1 MLKIK
6 KEKTMFN
13 LKNVSKMKKLKV
25 MMMTLM
31 MCLISI
37 LFVSC
42 SKHGKIEI
50 DNNWK
55 VGYGYKTTLPVEDL
69 VKTDGIDVVTF
80 SFPSQFKDS
89 LNLSDDVLIKMCKTS
104 LRYADW
110 GAKHKL
116 TYKLTNDNVMFMFF
130 RENIVASLKGSAE
143 NSFGVPGNIS
153 TFVYFDIKGDQL
165 RDNDGLPIIIP
176 LK

>member
-1 MLKIK
+1 M
-6 KEKTMFN
+6 
-13 LKNVSKMKKLKV
+13 KNLKV

-37 LFVSC
+37 LIVSC

-80 SFPSQFKDS
+80 SFQSQLKDS
-89 LNLSDDVLIKMCKTS
+89 LNLSDDVLIEMCKTS
-104 LRYADW
+104 LIYADH

-116 TYKLTNDNVMFMFF
+116 TYKLINDKVNFAFIDT
-130 RENIVASLKGSAE
+130 NIVAFLKGSAE
-143 NSFGVPGNIS
+143 NSFGVPGDIS
-153 TFVYFDIKGDQL
+153 TVIYFDSKGNYL
-165 RDNDGLPIIIP
+165 RQTSY
-176 LK
+176 

>member
-1 MLKIK
+1 
-6 KEKTMFN
+6 
-13 LKNVSKMKKLKV
+13 
-25 MMMTLM
+25 MTLM

-50 DNNWK
+50 DNSWK

-69 VKTDGIDVVTF
+69 VKTDDIDVVTF

-89 LNLSDDVLIKMCKTS
+89 LNLSDDVLIEMCKTS

-116 TYKLTNDNVMFMFF
+116 TYKLKGSNIMFMLIDK
-130 RENIVASLKGSAE
+130 NIVASLYGSAE
-143 NSFGVPGNIS
+143 NSFGVPDNIWTS
-153 TFVYFDIKGDQL
+153 VYFDIKGDQL
-165 RDNDGLPIIIP
+165 RDNNGLPII
-176 LK
+176 K